1 MSKVSRSLQ
10 KALKTPSGLAL
21 ITVTAQRSQSP
32 GALGPVAALLH
43 LNANL
48 LPPTPVRHHSLK
60 QQAAGDGSRT
70 SARTESVCPIGNKNS
85 P

>member
-1 MSKVSRSLQ
+1 MSRSLQ
-10 KALKTPSGLAL
+10 KALETPSALAL
-21 ITVTAQRSQSP
+21 ITVTAQRSKSP

-48 LPPTPVRHHSLK
+48 LPPTLVRHHSLK
-60 QQAAGDGSRT
+60 QQAAGDRGRT
-70 SARTESVCPIGNKNS
+70 SARTESVCPIVIKNS